1 MHTLEKCSCSLFS
14 PHKTQGI
21 LLLKMSRLGVSDIS
35 SIDMIPSINF
45 PEIMFIKMEVND
57 LMVSCY
63 ARQR

>member
-1 MHTLEKCSCSLFS
+1 M
-14 PHKTQGI
+14 
-21 LLLKMSRLGVSDIS
+21 LKMSRLGVSDIS